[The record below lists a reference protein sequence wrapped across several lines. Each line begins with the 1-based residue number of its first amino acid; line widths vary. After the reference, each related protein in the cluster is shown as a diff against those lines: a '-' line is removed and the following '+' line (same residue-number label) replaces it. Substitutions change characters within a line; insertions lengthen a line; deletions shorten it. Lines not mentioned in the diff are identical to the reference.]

1 MISGWVP
8 FLLVG
13 LYFCLC
19 IATAVSAQQML
30 VIFRSKRPDLVN
42 RHMPDAFDHF
52 ADPRRLFFFLKSSTA
67 VIFAGDQELLQA
79 RKRLILHI
87 WGLVAYVVLLL
98 VLMMVTFFWNYEA
111 LRRAHLSD
119 SAQSRKMPP

>member
-67 VIFAGDQELLQA
+67 VI
-79 RKRLILHI
+79 LISHI
-87 WGLVAYVVLLL
+87 WGLVAYIVLLL
-98 VLMMVTFFWNYEA
+98 VLMMVTFILE
-111 LRRAHLSD
+111 S
-119 SAQSRKMPP
+119 